1 MFVYTKSIIHIYI
14 HIHIIIITIVII
26 IIIIIIIIITSI
38 IIIIIIGI
46 IIIIWSCMCVYIY
59 TYNYIYIYYVFSTGL
74 SPYSYNPAM
83 KFHKSARSSKA
94 THMDYRTSDK
104 PATST
109 AVLVARSR
117 DVTWINLI

>member
-1 MFVYTKSIIHIYI
+1 MIMY
-14 HIHIIIITIVII
+14 
-26 IIIIIIIIITSI
+26 
-38 IIIIIIGI
+38 
-46 IIIIWSCMCVYIY
+46 VYIY
-59 TYNYIYIYYVFSTGL
+59 YIYIL
-74 SPYSYNPAM
+74 CLQHRSPPYRYNPAM

-117 DVTWINLI
+117 DVT